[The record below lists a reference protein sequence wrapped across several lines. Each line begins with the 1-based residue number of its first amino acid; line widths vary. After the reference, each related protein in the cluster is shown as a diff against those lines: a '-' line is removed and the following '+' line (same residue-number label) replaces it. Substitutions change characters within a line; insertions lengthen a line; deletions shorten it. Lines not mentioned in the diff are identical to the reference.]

1 MFENEKKSI
10 TIQLDEIKSEN
21 DLQIILMKKLG
32 FPDFYGKNWDA
43 FWDAI
48 TGLVEMPDELIFK
61 DWDNFSTMLPK
72 EAEILKKLFDNYNSN
87 FPMWKCEITY
97 K

>member
-61 DWDNFSTMLPK
+61 DWDNFSTMFPK
-72 EAEILKKLFDNYNSN
+72 EAEILKKLLDN
-87 FPMWKCEITY
+87 I
-97 K
+97 